1 MRLEM
6 TGWSIVIP
14 SGWTA
19 VIAGDRASLRL
30 FLDADL
36 RHDESSASVTTAGI
50 ELSVR
55 QTTREHADN
64 VMRWHVVS
72 GEPEV
77 STRRLGGRDT
87 EALAWTNGVQNIET
101 MFVETPDAAL
111 LRIDVVTPIF
121 ASDVATQGRAAAD
134 VVLDSLAWR

>member
-1 MRLEM
+1 MN
-6 TGWSIVIP
+6 GWSIEIP
-14 SGWTA
+14 LGWTT
-19 VIAGDRASLRL
+19 VIGGDRASLRL
-30 FLDADL
+30 FLDAEL
-36 RHDESSASVTTAGI
+36 KHDESSASVTTSGI

-72 GEPEV
+72 GEPDV

-87 EALAWTNGVQNIET
+87 QALAWTNGVQNIET

-111 LRIDVVTPIF
+111 LRVDVVTPVY
-121 ASDVATQGRAAAD
+121 ANEVATRGRAAAD
-134 VVLDSLAWR
+134 LVLDSFAWR

>member
-1 MRLEM
+1 MN
-6 TGWSIVIP
+6 GWSIEIP
-14 SGWTA
+14 LGWTT

-30 FLDADL
+30 FLDAEL
-36 RHDESSASVTTAGI
+36 KHDESSASVTTSGI

-72 GEPEV
+72 GEPDV

-87 EALAWTNGVQNIET
+87 QALAWTNGVQNIET
-101 MFVETPDAAL
+101 MFVETPDTQL
-111 LRIDVVTPIF
+111 LRVDVVTPVYANEI
-121 ASDVATQGRAAAD
+121 ATRGRAAAD
-134 VVLDSLAWR
+134 VVLDSFAWR

>member
-1 MRLEM
+1 MN
-6 TGWSIVIP
+6 GWSIEIP
-14 SGWTA
+14 LGWTT

-30 FLDADL
+30 FLDAEL
-36 RHDESSASVTTAGI
+36 KHDESSASVTTSGI

-72 GEPEV
+72 GEPDV

-87 EALAWTNGVQNIET
+87 QALAWTNGVQNIET
-101 MFVETPDAAL
+101 MFVETPDAQL
-111 LRIDVVTPIF
+111 LRVDVVTPVYANEI
-121 ASDVATQGRAAAD
+121 ATRGRAAAD
-134 VVLDSLAWR
+134 VVLDSFAWR